1 MGEAETDERGRDG
14 RRRTGAHERRRRPAA
29 VVVLVAVA
37 VLVALVSGGSAPTP
51 AAAGGAYD
59 AYGGWSATTLPA
71 TGYFRT
77 AQVDGRWWLV
87 TPDGHP
93 FFSNGLN
100 HVTPIG
106 TVDKNGHAAYH
117 DAIIT
122 KYGSESAWAAAQV
135 VRFGTWGVNS
145 LGGWSDVGLFDGRGV
160 PYTITLA
167 LSGQNSGTGRMDDF
181 WSPGWVSSVQSSTAS
196 AAAGRANDPWL
207 LGYFLDNE
215 LHWTKD
221 WRPTE
226 QLDFYLQ
233 RGAAEPGKVHLVDW
247 LKTRYA
253 NDFSA
258 FSADFTTDATDWASL
273 LSATTI
279 ADAGGAGAR
288 PTRDAWAG
296 EVAERFFSVGDAA
309 LKAADPHHLDLGSRL
324 VAQVITPEVLQA
336 AAAHVDVVSIN
347 WYEILPQFEEYV
359 AGLGPDFM
367 PTADTLAAH
376 GKLSS
381 KPLMITEFGWR
392 AMDSGLPNTWPPLQ
406 VVVDTQQDRAT
417 RYRNFG
423 QCLVNTG
430 YVVGAHWFEMTDE
443 PAIGRFDGEN
453 DNWGMVT
460 EADEEYP
467 LVTASAA
474 AVHDMAYA
482 PLSNPSWSPGACTP
496 QGPQLATTTTT
507 TTAAPTSTT
516 TAASSTTAAVAPA
529 STSTGTGTSNAVT
542 PAFTG

>member
-1 MGEAETDERGRDG
+1 MGGTEQTDRGPG
-14 RRRTGAHERRRRPAA
+14 RRGNGVGAVHRRGAAA
-29 VVVLVAVA
+29 VVVAAALVAV
-37 VLVALVSGGSAPTP
+37 LALGGASPTP
-51 AAAGGAYD
+51 ARAAGSYD
-59 AYGGWSATTLPA
+59 AYGGWTGTTLAA
-71 TGYFRT
+71 TGAFRT
-77 AQVDGRWWLV
+77 AEVAGRWWLV

-117 DAIIT
+117 EAILA

-135 VRFGTWGVNS
+135 ARFGTWGINT
-145 LGGWSDVGLFDGRGV
+145 LGGWSDIGLFDGRGV
-160 PYTITLA
+160 PYTVTLSLA
-167 LSGQNSGTGRMDDF
+167 GQNSGTGRMADF

-196 AAAGRANDPWL
+196 AAAGRTNDPWL
-207 LGYFLDNE
+207 VGYFLDNE

-221 WRPTE
+221 WRSTE

-233 RGAAEPGKVHLVDW
+233 RDAAEPGKVHLVDW
-247 LKTRYA
+247 LRSRYA
-253 NDFSA
+253 NDFAA
-258 FSADFTTDATDWASL
+258 FAADFTTDATDWASL
-273 LSATTI
+273 LAATTI

-288 PTRDAWAG
+288 PTRDAWVG
-296 EVAERFFSVGDAA
+296 EIAERYFSVAHAA
-309 LKAADPHHLDLGSRL
+309 LKAADPNHLDLGTRL

-347 WYEILPQFEEYV
+347 WYEILDQFEEYV
-359 AGLGPDFM
+359 ANLGPDFL

-406 VVVDTQQDRAT
+406 VVVDTQQERAT

-430 YVVGAHWFEMTDE
+430 YVVGAYWFEMTDE

-467 LVTASAA
+467 LVTAAAA

-482 PLSNPSWSPGACTP
+482 PLTDPAWTPGACRP

-507 TTAAPTSTT
+507 TAAPTTT
-516 TAASSTTAAVAPA
+516 TAAPSTTSAASGPA
-529 STSTGTGTSNAVT
+529 TAGTGRGTSPTVT